1 MLKWL
6 FETINRDYTETNS
19 DKALG
24 IASSDFTKEVLK
36 SSNWGRFFYP
46 SPAST
51 SPPNNKL
58 NKIVQTKTKIGFRF
72 AFT

>member
-24 IASSDFTKEVLK
+24 IASSDFTEEVLK
-36 SSNWGRFFYP
+36 SSNWGRFFISRTCGNP
-46 SPAST
+46 GRKEIRFV
-51 SPPNNKL
+51 PNLCPK
-58 NKIVQTKTKIGFRF
+58 
-72 AFT
+72 